1 MSDSCNSAALQSE
14 KFNMQNKPIPNS
26 NPHITDLVI
35 EDMKKRK
42 EEGIRRYGVPL
53 QAGNGRD
60 ALQDAYEEAL
70 DLCQYIRQYI
80 EERNG

>member
-1 MSDSCNSAALQSE
+1 
-14 KFNMQNKPIPNS
+14 MQNKPIPNS

-80 EERNG
+80 EERDG